1 MMINLVCCQYRE
13 RRLYLR
19 LLECVFQKVCVLISC
34 PMLIVSAEKT
44 TRGSC
49 GNHVKKGVV
58 GTSEPFWCEEKKR
71 NDIYFLLAVILLIL
85 QCLN

>member
-1 MMINLVCCQYRE
+1 MINLVHCQYGE
-13 RRLYLR
+13 RRLYFR
-19 LLECVFQKVCVLISC
+19 LLECVFQKVCVLKSC
-34 PMLIVSAEKT
+34 PMLIVSPEKT
-44 TRGSC
+44 TRGSY

-71 NDIYFLLAVILLIL
+71 EEIYFLLAVILLVL

>member
-1 MMINLVCCQYRE
+1 MINLVCCLYRE
-13 RRLYLR
+13 RKLYLR
-19 LLECVFQKVCVLISC
+19 RLECVFQKVCVLKSC
-34 PMLIVSAEKT
+34 PMLIVSPEKT
-44 TRGSC
+44 ARGSC

-71 NDIYFLLAVILLIL
+71 KEIYILLVVILLLVL